1 VSEESR
7 RAEFLNLKACARI
20 DRVDTDEA
28 GCPHR
33 FAIVAVAQQ
42 DVAGVGIELVEF
54 LPDISR
60 QVLVTTLDTIN
71 LMPQSKNFAKLIWS
85 FNYVYSEIL

>member
-7 RAEFLNLKACARI
+7 RAEFLNLKARARI

-54 LPDISR
+54 LPDISG
-60 QVLVTTLDTIN
+60 QVLVAALNTIN
-71 LMPQSKNFAKLIWS
+71 LMPQSKNFAKLNRSI
-85 FNYVYSEIL
+85 NYLDIEVT